1 MLKKYFQDLKLE
13 NLVKWLLYILATVAV
28 SFYFTSNYLI
38 DSSLVEYQIVQYKQ
52 ILQIGV
58 FLSTIVIS

>member
-58 FLSTIVIS
+58 FLST